1 MDMGRQYSQPTLYRD
16 RQCPHCGLWFTA
28 RGLNGHIRFRHGGKS
43 QSQPQLDILESKEI
57 ALAKQILDGAKYQRD
72 VAGKLGEE
80 TRMMLF
86 ERVLIGLGEQLF
98 GDKAIPLERLDK
110 TIALSLK
117 VARIKALERRAE
129 QAETEA
135 ERIRQ
140 QTPK

>member
-1 MDMGRQYSQPTLYRD
+1 MTRRYSQPSLYRD
-16 RQCPHCGLWFTA
+16 RQCPHCGLWFTPQ
-28 RGLNGHIRFRHGGKS
+28 GLDGHIRFKHGKKS
-43 QSQPQLDILESKEI
+43 QPQPQLDILESKEI

-80 TRMMLF
+80 TRMLLF

-110 TIALSLK
+110 TIAINLK

-129 QAETEA
+129 RAEA
-135 ERIRQ
+135 EAKRLRQ
-140 QTPK
+140 QTP